1 MSFGNFS
8 SYLAKKN
15 CQQQNY
21 CCLQGPSGERGS
33 EGAKGDTGPMGPGVP
48 NENFVFGWTGISG
61 NTFDRSGQQ
70 YWLIPGGQIDRNAYP
85 QGINQPVPSMAVAYD
100 NATITHAAIHISG
113 DQSAWIITPPAAP
126 QFTFKIYSFCEVD
139 LANGVPETS
148 SFADVS
154 GIKYGC
160 NCVKLDPPIT
170 PGCAERQALAV
181 SVSPQQNSAAP
192 AKPISISIA
201 LYSQTKLGPPP

>member
-21 CCLQGPSGERGS
+21 CCLQGPSGERGP

-48 NENFVFGWTGISG
+48 NENFVFGWTGIAN
-61 NTFDRSGQQ
+61 NTFSAVNQK

-85 QGINQPVPSMAVAYD
+85 ASPTQPVPSMAVAYGS
-100 NATITHAAIHISG
+100 ATITHAAIHISG
-113 DQSAWIITPPAAP
+113 DTSAWAASP
-126 QFTFKIYSFCEVD
+126 QFTFSIYSFCEVES
-139 LANGVPETS
+139 GVPEPS

-160 NCVKLDPPIT
+160 YCVKLDPPIT

-181 SVSPQQNSAAP
+181 SVRPQQGLTPQTP
-192 AKPISISIA
+192 ANPISISIA
-201 LYSQTKLGPPP
+201 LYSQTKLDAP